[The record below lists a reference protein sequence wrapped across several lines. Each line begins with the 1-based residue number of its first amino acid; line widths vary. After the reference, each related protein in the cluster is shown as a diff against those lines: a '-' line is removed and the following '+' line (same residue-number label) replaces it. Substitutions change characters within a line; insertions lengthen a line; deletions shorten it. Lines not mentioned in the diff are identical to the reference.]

1 MKKILAIIIT
11 LTMLLSMLP
20 AFTVSAEEG
29 DGYEYVFTRDVYGA
43 ETDVSMAE
51 LATKQLSDVDTS
63 RSDPWRP
70 AAHAYIGVTSAT
82 SQGIY
87 INSNRTNGDTVYALE
102 LKVEEGGTFVPSF
115 TYFAEIDS
123 ALVDMFLVKAGTT
136 SGNIN
141 TSAFE
146 FAGASG
152 THNGPLCTFADA
164 ITEETAGIYI
174 LADDL
179 PLYAS
184 TSTEKRENFKNRR
197 IQLDGNSYFLIV
209 RIVGKNPEYTGDYL
223 DTYLKSFS
231 LMPVPGKLTYKF
243 TRDAFKSNENLDINT
258 LGAKTLN
265 DVDADVSAPWRF
277 ASDSKILTNS
287 NYTYLGQDWLSIC
300 TAKNNSDSVFAIELD
315 DVRTGAYVPTLEYS
329 AYPGSADVNIYLV
342 EEGTKLGNYSTDAF
356 EFKGDE
362 TLALNLYLFTHYYN
376 NKLALQEQPG
386 IYVLQENLDMRANG
400 GHVTKIENFE
410 NKVVSLNSGKKYY
423 LICGVVS
430 SNTSNPEIFLKSFS
444 LTPVEEAVKEE
455 FTPSVDNTTPV
466 TNSASVKMLAY
477 YGDTSDP
484 IGDVENVTYGES
496 VEIPAPERT
505 VEMGGKTYTFRYW
518 TKGLETGIAN
528 RQAISTALSFD
539 YMPHEG
545 ANFLIAVYEEEG
557 NAKEAFYNYN
567 GQLLTDLAI
576 VDNKLPLLPSMAG
589 FGSAQKWEQ
598 LGTGDLFEENAD
610 VTELSGDKVFMAKY
624 GDKIS
629 NITINGNTY
638 AYGDPVECKST
649 DPNFSYWTRTIDGVR
664 EIVSVSPNYTFRAFT
679 DCTVEAVCV
688 GKIEVESPC
697 KILLSTFSV
706 GDMTA
711 VMAEFIGFEDAKE
724 KGIMFGTQ
732 KIAMTTDYAQ
742 FTVTND
748 TTDDVEVKGY
758 AVVEGERL
766 VSDSITVAGKGS
778 AE

>member
-1 MKKILAIIIT
+1 MKKFLSIILAAVMIAA
-11 LTMLLSMLP
+11 MLP
-20 AFTVSAEEG
+20 AGIVSASEEEFEGYNYVFTAEAFPESLKNSNGYVMIENLAAMTTETPLSTVSAPWKVASHNYIAG
-29 DGYEYVFTRDVYGA
+29 VQSRPVSGLSGSTYKGFNIY
-43 ETDVSMAE
+43 TDT
-51 LATKQLSDVDTS
+51 TKNYTCF
-63 RSDPWRP
+63 
-70 AAHAYIGVTSAT
+70 AI
-82 SQGIY
+82 
-87 INSNRTNGDTVYALE
+87 E
-102 LKVEEGGTFVPSF
+102 LKVEQGGTYVPSLDYF
-115 TYFAEIDS
+115 TTPNAPKVKIW
-123 ALVDMFLVKAGTT
+123 LVKAGTESGGKSTADFNFSNTT
-136 SGNIN
+136 SDRDGDLWTFINNISGETNGVYILKDELDMHGEFTQEKPAVTENFGNRAIELEG
-141 TSAFE
+141 TSYYLLFHKTGSDA
-146 FAGASG
+146 ASG
-152 THNGPLCTFADA
+152 T
-164 ITEETAGIYI
+164 
-174 LADDL
+174 
-179 PLYAS
+179 
-184 TSTEKRENFKNRR
+184 
-197 IQLDGNSYFLIV
+197 
-209 RIVGKNPEYTGDYL
+209 
-223 DTYLKSFS
+223 
-231 LMPVPGKLTYKF
+231 
-243 TRDAFKSNENLDINT
+243 
-258 LGAKTLN
+258 
-265 DVDADVSAPWRF
+265 
-277 ASDSKILTNS
+277 
-287 NYTYLGQDWLSIC
+287 
-300 TAKNNSDSVFAIELD
+300 
-315 DVRTGAYVPTLEYS
+315 
-329 AYPGSADVNIYLV
+329 
-342 EEGTKLGNYSTDAF
+342 
-356 EFKGDE
+356 
-362 TLALNLYLFTHYYN
+362 
-376 NKLALQEQPG
+376 LQIP
-386 IYVLQENLDMRANG
+386 
-400 GHVTKIENFE
+400 
-410 NKVVSLNSGKKYY
+410 
-423 LICGVVS
+423 
-430 SNTSNPEIFLKSFS
+430 LKSFS
-444 LTPVEEAVKEE
+444 LTPIEDVVTEE